1 MNKHNIINNVLI
13 IDHRENKSMCWIVL
27 VFTFYV
33 MSRICKFIKKMFRSD
48 LLEKETPMNTF
59 AARGGNAN
67 TLLDLFK
74 SNSSSMTRL
83 ALNLTPFTKGLLSIA

>member
-1 MNKHNIINNVLI
+1 
-13 IDHRENKSMCWIVL
+13 
-27 VFTFYV
+27 
-33 MSRICKFIKKMFRSD
+33 MFRSD

-74 SNSSSMTRL
+74 SNSSPRTRL
-83 ALNLTPFTKGLLSIA
+83 ALNVTPFTKGLLSIA